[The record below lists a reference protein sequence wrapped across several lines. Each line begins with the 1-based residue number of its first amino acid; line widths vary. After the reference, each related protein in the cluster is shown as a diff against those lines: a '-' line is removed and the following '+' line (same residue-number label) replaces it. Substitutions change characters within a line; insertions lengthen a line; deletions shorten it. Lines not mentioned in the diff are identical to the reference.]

1 MFSLHSDSEHGIA
14 TIHAIFTS
22 LLVLVCTGLALKL
35 KHVFQRNVQL
45 KMELANVAFA
55 LDLAEQSVSILES
68 ELERKTFTMPVKA
81 AQPLRTTEERKIPA
95 HYGDSKE
102 GIIQNYLEDSGS
114 MIIQEELVGR
124 WINNERKLSS
134 LEEELKEL
142 HRILN
147 SSGKLPKSEIF
158 KTSLF
163 LVDKMLDCSYD

>member
-1 MFSLHSDSEHGIA
+1 MFSLQEHGIA

-68 ELERKTFTMPVKA
+68 ELERKTFTMPVKT
-81 AQPLRTTEERKIPA
+81 LRTTDERKIPA

-102 GIIQNYLEDSGS
+102 KIIQNYLEDSGS

>member
-1 MFSLHSDSEHGIA
+1 
-14 TIHAIFTS
+14 
-22 LLVLVCTGLALKL
+22 
-35 KHVFQRNVQL
+35 
-45 KMELANVAFA
+45 
-55 LDLAEQSVSILES
+55 
-68 ELERKTFTMPVKA
+68 MPVKA

-95 HYGDSKE
+95 HYDSKE